1 MKTKENVGI
10 TLIALVLTIIV
21 LLILASISVSMLI
34 GENGIL
40 TRAKEAKEKTEAVQ
54 ASEEKKLKDYKN
66 IIEQNVDK
74 IPEGLQIGSTV
85 LYSTSGEYNWQAKY
99 CSTTKTEDAILSSAS
114 GESFNL
120 TEWKV
125 LSIENGK
132 VELVPEN
139 PTEGMVYLG
148 EAQGYNNGVKLLN
161 DACDSLYSS
170 VGVTARSLNIDDIEK
185 YMKLEKIDEI
195 YKYQFDS
202 TTAKYGTQL
211 TNAYSTNKS
220 YPIIY
225 AKEILSVINE
235 IEKKDGLKRSEQSE
249 WIEKTSDG
257 VANGVIASATSIR
270 PYQTYWNKD
279 NLYVKTAF
287 KKEGGIDYYD
297 LLIKPSKK
305 YWIASRCIAT
315 YSSNCGF
322 YMHYVYNG
330 AIGGGDMYGSDGNV
344 NNHSQSIFPIL
355 SLNAGLITV
364 DQTGRFVI
372 EN

>member
-1 MKTKENVGI
+1 M
-10 TLIALVLTIIV
+10 
-21 LLILASISVSMLI
+21 MH
-34 GENGIL
+34 
-40 TRAKEAKEKTEAVQ
+40 
-54 ASEEKKLKDYKN
+54 Y
-66 IIEQNVDK
+66 
-74 IPEGLQIGSTV
+74 
-85 LYSTSGEYNWQAKY
+85 
-99 CSTTKTEDAILSSAS
+99 
-114 GESFNL
+114 
-120 TEWKV
+120 
-125 LSIENGK
+125 
-132 VELVPEN
+132 
-139 PTEGMVYLG
+139 
-148 EAQGYNNGVKLLN
+148 
-161 DACDSLYSS
+161 SLYSS
-170 VGVTARSLNIDDIEK
+170 AGVTARSLNIDDIEK
-185 YMKLEKIDEI
+185 YMKNEKIDEI
-195 YKYQFDS
+195 YEYQFDS

-211 TNAYSTNKS
+211 ANAYSTNKS
-220 YPIIY
+220 YPSIY
-225 AKEILSVINE
+225 ANEILSVINNV
-235 IEKKDGLKRSEQSE
+235 EKKDGFKRSEQSE

-257 VANGVIASATSIR
+257 ATNGIIASATSIK

-287 KKEGGIDYYD
+287 KKEGEIDYYD

-364 DQTGRFVI
+364 DKTGRFMI